1 MKVVNSWKKLF
12 LLQNK
17 SKVKDTRFLKKKVL
31 RIK

>member
-1 MKVVNSWKKLF
+1 MKVVNSWKKNF

-17 SKVKDTRFLKKKVL
+17 RKVKDTRFKKKKNL